1 MNRQDFA
8 LRMARLMAGVVFAGA
23 SICAAAPEAAPA
35 DQPPAATPS
44 PETRPAAPSSNWWDN
59 SAPPRSVMRPPMRD
73 RDDNPFRRGDAG
85 GNNAA
90 MTDYPSWEMGDWVTA
105 YTMTARARML
115 YLRAQSELSATI
127 RRVEARFEKSKE
139 YQDAQSAERQAYAEY
154 IETRK
159 QALRSLADDDKYKA
173 IIGLRDELADKLAHR
188 RAQKDASKDEIIA
201 MATLKMNY
209 ASDARALEVAALS
222 ADPTL
227 KSAHDRM
234 VAASQRVSQLRAQIE
249 EALHD
254 APEVLVARNNLEN
267 ARIAVVEASAAA
279 YATAV
284 AGSSALNYSY
294 FLHRNDAVYGPG
306 YGYGGYSSPYWG
318 R

>member
-1 MNRQDFA
+1 MIWSSSNFGSFA
-8 LRMARLMAGVVFAGA
+8 ETGCGV
-23 SICAAAPEAAPA
+23 
-35 DQPPAATPS
+35 
-44 PETRPAAPSSNWWDN
+44 APSFHV
-59 SAPPRSVMRPPMRD
+59 A
-73 RDDNPFRRGDAG
+73 
-85 GNNAA
+85 
-90 MTDYPSWEMGDWVTA
+90 
-105 YTMTARARML
+105 
-115 YLRAQSELSATI
+115 
-127 RRVEARFEKSKE
+127 
-139 YQDAQSAERQAYAEY
+139 
-154 IETRK
+154 
-159 QALRSLADDDKYKA
+159 
-173 IIGLRDELADKLAHR
+173 
-188 RAQKDASKDEIIA
+188 KDASKDEIVA

-279 YATAV
+279 YASAV

-294 FLHRNDAVYGPG
+294 YLHRNDATYGPG
-306 YGYGGYSSPYWG
+306 YSYGSPYWWG